1 MGKRGSVLGVW
12 RYAAY
17 VMGEP
22 ETILHATGAE
32 AEKVYKMAC
41 LCEPAP
47 GTDSMAMANG
57 LMQATPEVANVMDP
71 AETQALTN
79 LAYRLSRFLIG
90 NQLANRFGYPRIS
103 VIGTLFPYRTRQR
116 IAGTLKS
123 ESMVRS
129 DNFTQ
134 LLRLS
139 AYEDYGL
146 SYEFPDHEKY
156 SMSSPR

>member
-1 MGKRGSVLGVW
+1 MIGV
-12 RYAAY
+12 
-17 VMGEP
+17 P
-22 ETILHATGAE
+22 ETILYTTGAE
-32 AEKVYKMAC
+32 AEKVYKTAY

-47 GTDSMAMANG
+47 DTESIAVSNG
-57 LMQATPEVANVMDP
+57 LIQTIPEVANVTDS
-71 AETQALTN
+71 AERQALTN
-79 LAYRLSRFLIG
+79 LAYRLSRLLIG
-90 NQLANRFGYPRIS
+90 NQLANRFGYPKSS
-103 VIGTLFPYRTRQR
+103 VIGTLSLYRTRQR
-116 IAGTLKS
+116 IARALKS